1 MYNAKIISVCFQN
14 VIADKGDSI
23 VHNVFT
29 SWKRYELEWNRI
41 YKKTMYFTATEKKQ
55 TDNES
60 LIINGRYNQQELM
73 AKL

>member
-1 MYNAKIISVCFQN
+1 MESHLQEDN
-14 VIADKGDSI
+14 VLYSHRK
-23 VHNVFT
+23 
-29 SWKRYELEWNRI
+29 
-41 YKKTMYFTATEKKQ
+41 KKQ